1 MTTKAV
7 YMATRAAESASS
19 HPAISAAAGVTLNIV
34 AVLQSAQE
42 IMGTLIALVTSV
54 TGLVVA
60 ILGLRGALKN
70 NRNKE

>member
-1 MTTKAV
+1 
-7 YMATRAAESASS
+7 
-19 HPAISAAAGVTLNIV
+19 
-34 AVLQSAQE
+34 
-42 IMGTLIALVTSV
+42 MGTLIALVTSV